1 MCAPVS
7 LEVTAVQFAVAVK
20 MGVRVGRILS
30 LFKLVLVLAVV
41 GKTNVRAL
49 RVEPNVLRSI

>member
-1 MCAPVS
+1 MS